1 MLTLGF
7 LAEAFEAG
15 EAAVGVSD
23 EDGATATEG
32 REAGAS
38 SLSSESTMRL
48 RRTGTEGAAFD
59 NGGPSSVSTAL
70 LVAFSSSGSFGD
82 SGLRS
87 LVAATGEA
95 TAGSTAPCLAFGGQI
110 LAFSLGVGSETVV
123 GAAGAAGDSAG
134 TFDDFEDG

>member
-7 LAEAFEAG
+7 LAEAFEVG

-23 EDGATATEG
+23 KDRATATEG

-59 NGGPSSVSTAL
+59 KGGPSSLSTAL
-70 LVAFSSSGSFGD
+70 LLAFRSSGSYGD

-87 LVAATGEA
+87 LIDATGEA
-95 TAGSTAPCLAFGGQI
+95 TTALTTSTQI
-110 LAFSLGVGSETVV
+110 SAFSLGVGSAMEA
-123 GAAGAAGDSAG
+123 GAAGAAGDSTG